1 MNNLSI
7 IIPCYNEGQN
17 IKEIIEQIQITKDEN
32 KDIAIDY
39 ILVNNG
45 STDNTSSEL
54 NKLNKNGIFNLVDLS
69 KNCGY
74 GGGILEGIKEAKS
87 SIISWT
93 HGDLQC
99 DLKDVVLAYKTNKS
113 KLMTNKCI
121 VKGKRIKRHFFDAF
135 FSNSMSLIAS
145 ILFFKKF
152 SEINAQPKIFSKE
165 ILKSFTN
172 APKDFSLDLFLLYI
186 SKKNHFEIIEYPV
199 IYKKRVAGIA
209 KGGGTLIGKLKL
221 TIRSLIYIFRLRFK

>member
-99 DLKDVVLAYKTNKS
+99 DLKDVVLAY
-113 KLMTNKCI
+113 
-121 VKGKRIKRHFFDAF
+121 
-135 FSNSMSLIAS
+135 
-145 ILFFKKF
+145 
-152 SEINAQPKIFSKE
+152 
-165 ILKSFTN
+165 
-172 APKDFSLDLFLLYI
+172 
-186 SKKNHFEIIEYPV
+186 
-199 IYKKRVAGIA
+199 
-209 KGGGTLIGKLKL
+209 
-221 TIRSLIYIFRLRFK
+221 